1 MSAGLGHACAEKSC
15 QVRFKRL
22 ASIHCLSILFQ
33 RGLPIL
39 KVTRTVLSVEDSNS
53 ADPAIL
59 NCIAQQ
65 VRQIRC
71 FSNCLTDA
79 RLGAIGKRR
88 VFALAADATLSASCA
103 LSTVF
108 ARSKISQPSLI

>member
-1 MSAGLGHACAEKSC
+1 M
-15 QVRFKRL
+15 
-22 ASIHCLSILFQ
+22 SILFQ

-39 KVTRTVLSVEDSNS
+39 KVPPVVLPVGDSNS

-65 VRQIRC
+65 VRQIRR

-79 RLGAIGKRR
+79 RLGAIGKHRSF
-88 VFALAADATLSASCA
+88 VVAADATLSASCA

-108 ARSKISQPSLI
+108 CTIEDQSTKSDLG

>member
-1 MSAGLGHACAEKSC
+1 M
-15 QVRFKRL
+15 
-22 ASIHCLSILFQ
+22 SILFQ

-71 FSNCLTDA
+71 FSNCLTNA

-108 ARSKISQPSLI
+108 CTIEDQSTESDLG